1 MIDSLKSLLHIDG
14 WQPIETA
21 PKDGTPVLL
30 LEGNII
36 GLFYF
41 GTEPGYVN
49 FRGEPMKP
57 TWIGTIIVSDLVR
70 NDTGCKMLKVY
81 GSEATL
87 WMPLPPVSG
96 ADQP

>member
-30 LEGNII
+30 LEGDII

-41 GTEPGYVN
+41 GTEPDFVN
-49 FRGEPMKP
+49 FRGKPMKP
-57 TWIGTIIVSDLVR
+57 NWIGTIIVSDLVR
-70 NDTGCKMLKVY
+70 NESGCKMLKVY
-81 GSEATL
+81 GSDATH
-87 WMPLPPVSG
+87 WMPLPPVSE